1 MFANVAILNRIAQAI
16 TVGDICAPFI
26 GIYGPSDSG
35 EHVREDWDSK
45 LGHSRDETPFD
56 HIGLVS
62 KDGVP
67 VGTIGYEDLDEN
79 RSIWATM
86 NKLSWK
92 TVVSADTA
100 LVEAAKLFSA
110 KSPYVF
116 LVLRQNQLVGW
127 MSYHHLLGIPFRA
140 CLFSLLLGIE
150 QAMLNVAM
158 TDPALAVTKLSPG
171 RLKKAKDLYL
181 ARGHELD
188 KNGMA
193 DPRLLLECSNFIDK
207 ATIIQKCPATAA
219 NITAVTDKA
228 MKKAERVR
236 NSLAHPTGER
246 ELVML
251 LSKDEIHAF
260 LAWAD
265 KLQTELLEFT
275 NSHSPLT
282 A

>member
-26 GIYGPSDSG
+26 GIYGPSDNG
-35 EHVREDWDSK
+35 GAVREDWDSK
-45 LGHSRDETPFD
+45 VGHTRDETPFD

-67 VGTIGYEDLDEN
+67 VGTIGYEDLEEQ

-86 NKLSWK
+86 DKLSWK

-100 LVEAAKLFSA
+100 LVEAAKLFSPQ
-110 KSPYVF
+110 SPYVF
-116 LVLRQNQLVGW
+116 LVLRQNELIGW

-150 QAMLNVAM
+150 QAMLDVVM
-158 TDPALAVTKLSPG
+158 TAPALAVSKLPTG
-171 RLKKAKDLYL
+171 RLTKAKEVYL
-181 ARGHELD
+181 ARGHKLD
-188 KNGMA
+188 KSGIA
-193 DPRLLLECSNFIDK
+193 EPRLLLECTNFIDK
-207 ATIIQKCPATAA
+207 ATVIQKCPQTAA
-219 NITAVTDKA
+219 NITAVKDKA

-236 NSLAHPTGER
+236 NCLAHPTRER

-251 LSKDEIHAF
+251 LSKNHIHAF

-275 NSHSPLT
+275 KSHLPLT